1 MGIADLHIHTIF
13 SYDGTASVKAVLGQ
27 ARAIG
32 LDVIAITD
40 HDEIRGAL
48 SAEQLAPLYGIQVI
62 PASEVT
68 TGEGDLL
75 ALGIRKL
82 IPSGMSLVETLLRV
96 GDQGGFCI
104 IPHLMAGGVG
114 MKSLS
119 YRAARKASRHPEASK
134 IILGIETLNA
144 TALDRESSVFADLLA
159 HRSKISKVGNS
170 DAHVLDAIGLGVT
183 EFPGRTIADLYRSLV
198 EGTTVVKKKASWST
212 AKIMGV
218 WLADYLRSTPVRL
231 MPAKAQSY

>member
-1 MGIADLHIHTIF
+1 MGISDLHMHTIF
-13 SYDGTASVKAVLGQ
+13 SYDGTASVKAVLGR
-27 ARAIG
+27 ARVIG

-48 SAEQLAPLYGIQVI
+48 LAEQLAPQYGIQVI

-82 IPSGMSLVETLLRV
+82 IPAGMTLIETLLRV
-96 GDQGGFCI
+96 GDQGGYCI

-119 YRAARKASRHPEASK
+119 YGAVRKASRHPEAGK

-144 TALDRESSVFADLLA
+144 TALDRESGVFADLLA

-183 EFPGRTIADLYRSLV
+183 EFPGRTIADLYRALV
-198 EGTTVVKKKASWST
+198 EGTTVVKKTASWST

-218 WLADYLRSTPVRL
+218 WLADYLRSAPIRL
-231 MPAKAQSY
+231 MPAMAQ

>member
-1 MGIADLHIHTIF
+1 MGIADLHMHTIF
-13 SYDGTASVKAVLGQ
+13 SYDGTASVKAVLGR

-48 SAEQLAPLYGIQVI
+48 LAEQLAPLYGIQVI

-82 IPSGMSLVETLLRV
+82 IPAGMSLVETLLRV

-119 YRAARKASRHPEASK
+119 YRAVRKATRHPQARQF
-134 IILGIETLNA
+134 ILGIETINA
-144 TALDRESSVFADLLA
+144 TALERESGVFADLLA
-159 HRSKISKVGNS
+159 HRTGISRVGNS
-170 DAHVLDAIGLGVT
+170 DAHVLDAIGMGAT
-183 EFPGRTIADLYRSLV
+183 EFPGRSIEDLIIALQQ
-198 EGTTVVKKKASWST
+198 GTTTVRKTAMWSPT
-212 AKIMGV
+212 RIMAI
-218 WLADYLRSTPVRL
+218 WLTEYLKSAPIRL
-231 MPAKAQSY
+231 RPAMAQ